1 MDELTLYY
9 DSEGC
14 IWYGD
19 GDLCADV
26 LFDNLT
32 LGISK
37 LDMARLFAAAPDL
50 LAACRA
56 AEETDRLREA
66 AKQGLADTM
75 DDRVWAMLMTKALMA
90 GEHARKL
97 RQAAIAKATQA

>member
-26 LFDNLT
+26 LFDNLA

-37 LDMARLFAAAPDL
+37 LDMARLFAAAPEL
-50 LAACRA
+50 LAACKLA
-56 AEETDRLREA
+56 LDWLDDVCNPDNEEVR
-66 AKQGLADTM
+66 TM
-75 DDRVWAMLMTKALMA
+75 EGISV
-90 GEHARKL
+90 
-97 RQAAIAKATQA
+97 RQAIEGAIHLALINTYNGAQV